1 MDEESTKSNR
11 PKKTKLEVN
20 QKIEENR
27 QNSDTVDTSIFD
39 KTLKEIDQILII
51 LKQKIEVD
59 RGALKNF
66 NPLPEIQSAVS
77 KIKLAKN
84 ELIKE
89 ENKVIENNDLLKR
102 IEYLEK
108 NINNSSDKILLS
120 NDLSAETTN
129 EIKEHEIDKNIL
141 SINEIH
147 DFENNY
153 EKKKKKSVGFYS
165 YLVFIIVTL
174 ITFYGVL
181 NISKDLIILKYPFTE
196 LYINYFFEIINIL
209 KITIFGLFIF
219 FKNII

>member
-1 MDEESTKSNR
+1 MDEEYTKSIR
-11 PKKTKLEVN
+11 PKKTKLKVS

-27 QNSDTVDTSIFD
+27 QNSDAVDTSIFD

-51 LKQKIEVD
+51 LKQKTEVNH
-59 RGALKNF
+59 GALKNF
-66 NPLPEIQSAVS
+66 NALPEIQSAVS

-84 ELIKE
+84 ELTNE
-89 ENKVIENNDLLKR
+89 ENKIIENNDLLKR

-108 NINNSSDKILLS
+108 NINNSSEKILLS
-120 NDLSAETTN
+120 NDSSAETIN
-129 EIKEHEIDKNIL
+129 EIEEHEIDKNIL
-141 SINEIH
+141 PINEIH
-147 DFENNY
+147 NFENNF

-196 LYINYFFEIINIL
+196 LYISYFFEIINIL